1 MPEKKGQFCSL
12 KKQYIGNSLV
22 VQWLGFWAFTA
33 GGPGSIPVWG
43 NKFLRAAQCGQ
54 KEQKKEHGELALVD
68 SIESWVG
75 NWNLIFISAT
85 NLLTHFGQV
94 LSFSLL

>member
-1 MPEKKGQFCSL
+1 M
-12 KKQYIGNSLV
+12 GNSLA

-75 NWNLIFISAT
+75 NEQMQTFYGVHLSGEARPVSRRLVRQNQILSAH
-85 NLLTHFGQV
+85 LHIQ
-94 LSFSLL
+94 SR